1 MKVLIPKDFSPSM
14 LVSSNA
20 VEAYPTYNPATS
32 YAKDTIVDY
41 GIRLYQ
47 SLVNTNVG
55 NQPDISPLSWVDIGP
70 DNKHAMFDSQV
81 STQTTSTSPL
91 TVVLNT
97 GAIDSLYVGNVAAA
111 TVKLTVRDGLGGTI
125 IYEQTKSLTGSITA
139 DWFEYFFSDV
149 LTNQTQALF
158 TGIPSVTNSHCTLE
172 FLSTG
177 TIAVGQI
184 AFGRIQELGA
194 TSMGV
199 QSGIRDYSRKETDDF
214 GTTSFVVRGFS
225 KWLNVQL
232 IVTRA
237 RFNLVQ
243 RNLYALRAKPVV
255 WIGSDNTPEY
265 DEALVVY
272 GYFKDFVH
280 AIDYY
285 SHSIC
290 DLEIEGLT

>member
-1 MKVLIPKDFSPSM
+1 MKVLIPKDFNEAM

-20 VEAYPTYNPATS
+20 VEIHPAYNPATT
-32 YAKDTIVDY
+32 YAKDDKVDY
-41 GIRLYQ
+41 GIHIYQ

-55 NQPDISPLSWVDIGP
+55 NQPDISPLSWVLIGP
-70 DNKHAMFDSQV
+70 DNKHSMFDAQV

-91 TVVLNT
+91 TVVINT
-97 GAIDSLYVGNVAAA
+97 GAIDSLYVGNVSAA
-111 TVKLTVRDGLGGTI
+111 TVKLTVRSGLGGAI
-125 IYEQTKSLTGSITA
+125 VFEQLKSLTGSLVA

-158 TGIPSVTNSHCTLE
+158 TGIPSVSNAHCTLE
-172 FLSTG
+172 FTSTG

-184 AFGRIQELGA
+184 AFGRIQSLGA

-199 QSGIRDYSRKETDDF
+199 QSGIRDYSRKETDEF
-214 GTTSFVVRGFS
+214 GTTTFVVRGFS

-232 IVTRA
+232 IVTRGQ
-237 RFNLVQ
+237 FNLVQ

-255 WIGSDNTPEY
+255 WIGSDETPEY
-265 DEALVVY
+265 DEALVLY

-280 AIDYY
+280 SIDYY
-285 SHSIC
+285 SHSLC